1 MFILFTPY
9 TFIFFIVYL
18 LFTLSLFIINNFYF
32 YWAVIELLI
41 LIFMGIRYTLFFR
54 TYSQLI
60 VYFLIQVVS
69 SFSILI
75 FYVYSIPLFLTISFL
90 IKLAIF
96 PFFFWYITLIY
107 RFPNFV
113 FWLSTTLHKIPP
125 LLMMKIFSLPLTFDV
140 LWFSILLTTFVS
152 GLVIVSLV
160 DLRIV
165 LVLSSVGNNSWL
177 VLSQFSRF
185 SIFLSFIFFYSLG
198 LLYLVSLWGSS
209 RKILF
214 SFDLVSVSNPLTFWV
229 LFISGLPPFPIFYLK
244 MLIVF
249 SYLNLIGINYLFLVF
264 LFLNSFMVIGYV
276 QSVLK
281 YFLYVYSS
289 HVNYFIKY

>member
-60 VYFLIQVVS
+60 VYFLIQVVY

-249 SYLNLIGINYLFLVF
+249 SYLNLMGINYLFLVF